1 MSGFCDLNLNITN
14 LPEKAIDQLVE
25 YSLKC
30 KKSVFVHSKIIF
42 LINFC

>member
-30 KKSVFVHSKIIF
+30 
-42 LINFC
+42 